1 MFKSAKTYFRYKQK
15 CLLLL
20 LLIWFYGDFYI
31 TYFPIYM
38 KYNMTQYT
46 QHIPSKS
53 HFVRAIS
60 QTVSRT
66 GC

>member
-1 MFKSAKTYFRYKQK
+1 MFKSDKTFFRYKQK

-20 LLIWFYGDFYI
+20 LLLWFYGDFYI
-31 TYFPIYM
+31 IYFPKYM
-38 KYNMTQYT
+38 KYNMTQDT
-46 QHIPSKS
+46 QHKPSKS
-53 HFVRAIS
+53 HFVRGIS